1 MVDLGAGTGK
11 LTRRLTASG
20 AALLAIEPVAAM
32 RATFARLLPA
42 VPVLGGA
49 AEAILRDA
57 SAQAV
62 VVGTAFHWFDG
73 PTALAEL
80 HRVLSP
86 AGAWAWSGWRGT
98 RAWIGWPGWC
108 VWWTATSGATRLVT
122 PEAPGAGCSR
132 RPPGVRFTPLQAASF
147 PFAHSAPR
155 ETALQRVASTSFVG
169 ALSEDERQEVLRRAR
184 DLLDCHP
191 QTQGRQTIDL
201 PYTADLY
208 WCTRTTA

>member
-1 MVDLGAGTGK
+1 M
-11 LTRRLTASG
+11 
-20 AALLAIEPVAAM
+20 
-32 RATFARLLPA
+32 
-42 VPVLGGA
+42 
-49 AEAILRDA
+49 
-57 SAQAV
+57 
-62 VVGTAFHWFDG
+62 GTAFHWFDG

-132 RPPGVRFTPLQAASF
+132 RPLRASALR
-147 PFAHSAPR
+147 PCRRRASPSPTAPR
-155 ETALQRVASTSFVG
+155 ETILQRVASTSFVG

-184 DLLDCHP
+184 DLLDRHP